1 VTLPR
6 AATSQGQAGLDALLA
21 DPRHALIAADF
32 DGTLSPIVDRPA
44 DARAHPGAVPA
55 LAALAQ
61 VVGTVAVITGRP
73 AQEAVTLGGLAAV
86 PGLVVLG
93 HYGWQ
98 RWQDGQLADAPSPP
112 AVQAAREALPG
123 VLREAGAPDGTW
135 VEDKAHAVAVHT
147 RGTADPEG
155 ALSRLRGPLGEL
167 AGRLG
172 LAAEPGR
179 LVIELRPP
187 GVDKGSALT
196 GLAGERAARSVLFCG
211 DDLGDLPAFAAVRAL
226 RADGI
231 PGCAVASA
239 SAESPQVADAAD
251 LVVDGPG
258 GVVEL
263 LTELAGQ
270 IKDLAAERGGVS
282 RPGHSLSE
290 VSWSPSHRA
299 GGSAAAVAAS
309 AALRR
314 WRSASGMTSAWC
326 RASAVSEMSYG
337 LTSRASAASV
347 AAAPAS
353 RESTSAQPR
362 SESTGPSWATRFMP
376 SLIGLTS
383 STSASAQAAS
393 DRG

>member
-6 AATSQGQAGLDALLA
+6 PDSAAGQAGLDALLA

-32 DGTLSPIVDRPA
+32 DGTLSPIVARPD
-44 DARAHPGAVPA
+44 DARAYPGAVPA
-55 LAALAQ
+55 LTALAG

-73 AQEAVTLGGLAAV
+73 AAGAVALGGLADV

-98 RWQDGQLADAPSPP
+98 RWQDGRLADEPPPP

-123 VLREAGAPDGTW
+123 LLRAARAPDGTR

-147 RGTADPEG
+147 RGAADPEG

-187 GVDKGSALT
+187 GVDKGAALT
-196 GLAGERAARSVLFCG
+196 GLAGERAARSVMFCG
-211 DDLGDLPAFAAVRAL
+211 DDLGDLAAFAAVRAL
-226 RADGI
+226 RAGGV

-239 SAESPQVADAAD
+239 SPESPQVAEAAD
-251 LVVDGPG
+251 LVVDGPD
-258 GVVEL
+258 GVVDL

-270 IKDLAAERGGVS
+270 
-282 RPGHSLSE
+282 
-290 VSWSPSHRA
+290 
-299 GGSAAAVAAS
+299 
-309 AALRR
+309 LRN
-314 WRSASGMTSAWC
+314 
-326 RASAVSEMSYG
+326 
-337 LTSRASAASV
+337 
-347 AAAPAS
+347 
-353 RESTSAQPR
+353 
-362 SESTGPSWATRFMP
+362 
-376 SLIGLTS
+376 
-383 STSASAQAAS
+383 
-393 DRG
+393 

>member
-1 VTLPR
+1 MRLAR
-6 AATSQGQAGLDALLA
+6 AAATPEGQAGLDALLA

-32 DGTLSPIVDRPA
+32 DGTLSPIVARPA

-55 LAALAQ
+55 LTALAA

-73 AQEAVTLGGLAAV
+73 AADAVALGGLATV

-98 RWQDGQLADAPSPP
+98 RWQDGQLADEPPPP
-112 AVQAAREALPG
+112 AVRAARAALPG
-123 VLREAGAPDGTW
+123 VLRAAQAPDGTR

-155 ALSRLRGPLGEL
+155 TLSRLRGPLGEL
-167 AGRLG
+167 AERLG

-187 GVDKGSALT
+187 GVDKGTALT
-196 GLAGERAARSVLFCG
+196 GLAGQRAARSVLFCG

-239 SAESPQVADAAD
+239 SAESPRVAAAAD

-263 LTELAGQ
+263 LTELAAE
-270 IKDLAAERGGVS
+270 IKN
-282 RPGHSLSE
+282 
-290 VSWSPSHRA
+290 
-299 GGSAAAVAAS
+299 
-309 AALRR
+309 
-314 WRSASGMTSAWC
+314 
-326 RASAVSEMSYG
+326 
-337 LTSRASAASV
+337 
-347 AAAPAS
+347 
-353 RESTSAQPR
+353 
-362 SESTGPSWATRFMP
+362 
-376 SLIGLTS
+376 
-383 STSASAQAAS
+383 
-393 DRG
+393 